1 MLSFFIIIS
10 LWMICC
16 GINVGIYPL
25 VLKDV
30 EDFDKPIVIIISS
43 IFSPL
48 LCPAFLISLLVKK
61 IIVSVEIKNTEKRL
75 KHLENQK
82 AIKQLEKEIG
92 F

>member
-1 MLSFFIIIS
+1 MLEFFMVAL
-10 LWMICC
+10 LWMMCS
-16 GINVGIYPL
+16 GINIGVYPL

-30 EDFDKPIVIIISS
+30 EDFDKPMVVIVSS

-48 LCPAFLISLLVKK
+48 FCPAFLISLLVKK
-61 IIVSVEIKNTEKRL
+61 IVANREIKNDEKKL

>member
-1 MLSFFIIIS
+1 MTTIFIML

-30 EDFDKPIVIIISS
+30 EDFDKPMVIIVSS

-48 LCPAFLISLLVKK
+48 LCPAFLISLWVKK
-61 IIVSVEIKNTEKRL
+61 IIANKEIKNVENRL
-75 KHLENQK
+75 KYLENQK